1 MPGNF
6 RSDNEYPVAP
16 EIMAA
21 LAAVNE
27 GPAHSYGE
35 DAVTARLRER
45 FGELFE
51 REVEIYPLASGTAA
65 NSLAVAQTCGSIG
78 AVVCHRDA
86 HLNTDECGAPEF
98 FSGGAKLLALDGADA
113 RLEPAAVEEA
123 VAVSLAMGEHA
134 SRPRLLSLTQATELG
149 TVYTPDEV
157 AALAAVAHRDGLRV
171 HMDGA
176 RLANALVTLDCSPA
190 DITWRAGVDLLSF
203 GATKNGAMLAEAL
216 VVFDPADSV
225 ELPRRRKQSG
235 HLLSKMRYVS
245 AQLEAYLADGLW
257 LQLAAAANRRAR
269 TLADGLAACPGAELL
284 HPVQSNE
291 LFMRLPD
298 GLVEGLYARGFEF
311 HPWVH
316 SGPGIYRLVTS
327 FATPDEAV
335 EGCIAAA
342 RELAA
347 GVSAGDAAAAEA

>member
-21 LAAVNE
+21 LAEVND
-27 GPAHSYGE
+27 GPAHAYGA
-35 DAVTARLRER
+35 DAATGRLRQR
-45 FGELFE
+45 FRELFE
-51 REVEIYPLASGTAA
+51 RDVEIYPLASGTAA
-65 NSLAVAQTCGSIG
+65 NSLAVAQTCGSVG

-86 HLNTDECGAPEF
+86 HLNTDECAAPEF
-98 FSGGAKLLALDGADA
+98 FSGGAKLLALDGADGK
-113 RLEPAAVEEA
+113 LVPAAVEQT
-123 VAVSLAMGEHA
+123 VAASLAMGEHA

-157 AALAAVAHRDGLRV
+157 AALAAAAHRDGLRV

-176 RLANALVTLDCSPA
+176 RLANALATLDCSPA
-190 DITWRAGVDLLSF
+190 DITWRAGVDLVSF

-216 VVFDPADSV
+216 VVFDPADTV
-225 ELPRRRKQSG
+225 ELPRRRKQAG

-245 AQLEAYLADGLW
+245 AQLEAYLAEGLW
-257 LQLAAAANRRAR
+257 LRLAAAANRRAR
-269 TLADGLAACPGAELL
+269 TLADGLAACPGTELL

-291 LFMRLPD
+291 IFMRLPD
-298 GLVEGLYARGFEF
+298 SLADGLHARGFEF
-311 HPWVH
+311 HPWPH
-316 SGPGIYRLVTS
+316 TGPGVYRLVTS

-335 EGCIAAA
+335 DGCLAAA
-342 RELAA
+342 RELTGAGAA
-347 GVSAGDAAAAEA
+347 IAEA

>member
-21 LAAVNE
+21 LAEVND
-27 GPAHSYGE
+27 GPAHAYGE
-35 DAVTARLRER
+35 DAATARLRQR
-45 FGELFE
+45 FRELFG
-51 REVEIYPLASGTAA
+51 RDVEIYPLASGTAA
-65 NSLAVAQTCGSIG
+65 NSLAVAQTCGSVG

-98 FSGGAKLLALDGADA
+98 FSGGAKLLALDGPDGK
-113 RLEPAAVEEA
+113 LVPAAVEEI
-123 VAVSLAMGEHA
+123 VAASLAMGEHA

-157 AALAAVAHRDGLRV
+157 AALAAAAHRDGLRV

-176 RLANALVTLDCSPA
+176 RLANALATLDCAPA
-190 DITWRAGVDLLSF
+190 DITWRAGVDLVSF

-216 VVFDPADSV
+216 VVFDPADTV
-225 ELPRRRKQSG
+225 ELARRRKQAG

-245 AQLEAYLADGLW
+245 AQLEAYLTDDLW
-257 LQLAAAANRRAR
+257 LRLAAAANRRAR

-291 LFMRLPD
+291 IFMRLPD
-298 GLVEGLYARGFEF
+298 ALAEGLRSRGFEF
-311 HPWVH
+311 HPWPH
-316 SGPGIYRLVTS
+316 TGPGVYRLVTS

-335 EGCIAAA
+335 EGCVAVA
-342 RELAA
+342 RELTGA
-347 GVSAGDAAAAEA
+347 GAAAAEA

>member
-6 RSDNEYPVAP
+6 RSDNEYPVAH

-35 DAVTARLRER
+35 DAVTARLRQCFR
-45 FGELFE
+45 ELFE
-51 REVEIYPLASGTAA
+51 RELEIYPLASGTAA
-65 NSLAVAQTCGSIG
+65 NSLAVAQTCGTVG

-98 FSGGAKLLALDGADA
+98 FSGGAKLLALEGADGK
-113 RLEPAAVEEA
+113 LTPDAVEET
-123 VAVSLAMGEHA
+123 VAASLAMGEHA

-149 TVYTPDEV
+149 TVYAPEEV
-157 AALAAVAHRDGLRV
+157 AALAETAHRDGLRV

-176 RLANALVTLDCSPA
+176 RLANAVATLGCSPA
-190 DITWRAGVDLLSF
+190 DVTWRAGVDLVSF

-235 HLLSKMRYVS
+235 HLMSKMRYVS
-245 AQLEAYLADGLW
+245 AQLEAYLADDLW
-257 LQLAAAANRRAR
+257 LRLAGAANRRAR
-269 TLADGLAACPGAELL
+269 KLADGLAASPGAQLL

-291 LFMRLPD
+291 IFIRLPD
-298 GLVEGLYARGFEF
+298 DLAAGLYARGFEF

-316 SGPGIYRLVTS
+316 SGPGVYRLVTS

-335 EGCIAAA
+335 EHCIAAA
-342 RELAA
+342 RELAGE
-347 GVSAGDAAAAEA
+347 GVAARRA